1 MTDYLKGNYP
11 LDAKIEEP
19 EVADCNAFER
29 LATSRLGGS
38 ICFVKG
44 GPLVWVKQETA

>member
-1 MTDYLKGNYP
+1 MTEYLKGNYP

-19 EVADCNAFER
+19 AATDCNAFER
-29 LATSRLGGS
+29 MAMSKLGGS

-44 GPLVWVKQETA
+44 GPMVWKGREPE